1 MYNILYLLSYKSQ
14 RIFHLLK
21 KKLKQENGVTV
32 AQIWNQN
39 YAKVCFTLI
48 ELSNLSLMI
57 VW

>member
-21 KKLKQENGVTV
+21 KKLKQESGVTV

-57 VW
+57 V